1 MFQRRHSVY
10 LLLAICAGIASCNQS
25 TGGNLWPAEK
35 VQIYVPA
42 KPGGATDA
50 AARTFSRYLRKHGRV
65 PVTVINQT
73 GGGGVVALQTVAAS
87 PADGSTLLLFH
98 SMIHAGHLLGRTELS
113 FRDFTTLAILAEN
126 NDVYVARGDAP
137 YADLNE
143 LLRLAARADVPPTIG
158 SQLGGS
164 TQVKAMALA
173 RAADDSLRIVD
184 AGSEAQRVAAL
195 LGGQVDVTII
205 SVKSALQ
212 FERAGKFKV
221 LGVLNREPDTFAPQ
235 WPTARSQSVDVHFP
249 LAFTLF
255 SPPGVDART
264 LQSMAALIER
274 ISSDPDYRSAVTND
288 KQRANYLDA
297 ETARQYLEQEFAYV
311 EDLIGQ

>member
-1 MFQRRHSVY
+1 MTQRTGWLF
-10 LLLAICAGIASCNQS
+10 LLLACCTVLASCNPTAS
-25 TGGNLWPAEK
+25 AGLWPADK

-73 GGGGVVALQTVAAS
+73 GGGGVVALQTVVES
-87 PADGSTLLLFH
+87 PADGSALLLFH
-98 SMIHAGHLLGRTELS
+98 SMIHAGHLLGRTELT
-113 FRDFTTLAILAEN
+113 FRDFTTLAMLAEN

-137 YADLNE
+137 YDDLRE
-143 LLRLAARADVPPTIG
+143 LLQFAASAETSPTIG

-173 RAADDSLRIVD
+173 RAANNALRIVD
-184 AGSEAQRVAAL
+184 AGTEAQRVAAL

-205 SVKSALQ
+205 SVKIALQ

-221 LGVLNREPDTFAPQ
+221 LGVLNREPDSFAEQ
-235 WPTARSQSVDVHFP
+235 WPTAPSQGVDVHFP
-249 LAFTLF
+249 LAFALYA
-255 SPPGVDART
+255 PPGVETEAHDK
-264 LQSMAALIER
+264 MAALIR
-274 ISSDPDYRSAVTND
+274 KVSLDPDYRTAVTRD
-288 KQRANYLDA
+288 MQRVMYLDA
-297 ETARQYLEQEFAYV
+297 EDARRYLDSEFEFV
-311 EDLIGQ
+311 RGLIDQ